1 MQKAHRSL
9 ISALGLSLLLT
20 TGQVNA
26 QEASAEAG
34 GQEGAPKVTE
44 EQVKQEL
51 SKWAII
57 GQKQIVYLTEK
68 AVDQYESTLL
78 DNKPNMPGAWMLMKD
93 GKTVKHISIDEQAGG
108 APAQVRI
115 LMYRAALKSIARRNE
130 ITAAV
135 ILYTGR
141 VSEDSDE
148 QALVI
153 EHEHRLGI
161 SGNKVIP
168 YELKDGKVLY
178 GKAVTSEKPFQLFYD
193 NKADAAAHR
202 AKNAK

>member
-20 TGQVNA
+20 TGHVFA
-26 QEASAEAG
+26 QDSSKEAD
-34 GQEGAPKVTE
+34 GAPKVTE
-44 EQVKQEL
+44 QQVKKEL
-51 SKWAII
+51 SKWALL
-57 GQKQIVYLTEK
+57 GRKQIVYLTEQ
-68 AVDQYESTLL
+68 ATAQYEKNLL
-78 DNKPNMPGAWMLMKD
+78 DSKPNMPGAWMLMKD
-93 GKTVKHISIDEQAGG
+93 GKTVKHISIDDQAGD

-135 ILYTGR
+135 ILYTGK

-168 YELKDGKVLY
+168 YEVKNGKVLY
-178 GKAVTSEKPFQLFYD
+178 GEAVTSEKPFQIFYD
-193 NKADAAAHR
+193 SKSDAAAQR

>member
-20 TGQVNA
+20 TGQVFA
-26 QEASAEAG
+26 QDSSKEADKMTEQQVR
-34 GQEGAPKVTE
+34 QEF
-44 EQVKQEL
+44 
-51 SKWAII
+51 SKWALI

-68 AVDQYESTLL
+68 AVNQYESTLL
-78 DNKPNMPGAWMLMKD
+78 DDKPNMPGAWMLMKD
-93 GKTVKHISIDEQAGG
+93 GKTIKHISIDDQAGD

-115 LMYRAALKSIARRNE
+115 LMYRAALKSIARRGE
-130 ITAAV
+130 ITAAA
-135 ILYTGR
+135 ILYTGK
-141 VSEDSDE
+141 VKEGSDE
-148 QALVI
+148 EALVI

-168 YELKDGKVLY
+168 YEVKNGKVAY
-178 GKAVTSEKPFQLFYD
+178 GEAVTSEKPFQMFYD
-193 NKADAAAHR
+193 SKSEAAAER